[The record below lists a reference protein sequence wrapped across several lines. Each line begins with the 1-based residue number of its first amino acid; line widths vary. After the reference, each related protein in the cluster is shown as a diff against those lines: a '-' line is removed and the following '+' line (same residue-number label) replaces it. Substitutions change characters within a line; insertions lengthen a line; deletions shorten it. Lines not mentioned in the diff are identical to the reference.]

1 MFNSLRE
8 TWFVTKV
15 ESVIE
20 IRFKALPPLLR
31 VGIKGLAHAI
41 AMNQY
46 RKSSFVFSV
55 VDRKRLDPRIA
66 ALHCILTFIDMHEI
80 NGQIIIR
87 NEDFY
92 GTLKIVCLGLIQEMQ
107 TFHVHPV
114 DMVFMEFCT
123 QEMAQKHLPEIF
135 EGN

>member
-8 TWFVTKV
+8 TWFITKV

-20 IRFKALPPLLR
+20 IRFNALPPLLK

-41 AMNQY
+41 VMNQF
-46 RKSSFVFSV
+46 KESSFVFSV

-66 ALHCILTFIDMHEI
+66 ALHCILTFIDRYQK

-87 NEDFY
+87 DEDFY
-92 GTLKIVCLGLIQEMQ
+92 GTLKIVCFGLIKEMQ
-107 TFHVHPV
+107 TTLVHPV
-114 DMVFMEFCT
+114 DMAFVELQS
-123 QEMAQKHLPEIF
+123 QEMVRKHLPELF
-135 EGN
+135 EGQ